1 MLKDPYGEMVI
12 MMKRFGAAYNPPT
25 IQIGE
30 VSSEDP
36 LVIKIGDLE
45 IDKNNLLVAD
55 YLLAEHSRTVKL
67 DVLQCEGYKD
77 CLSRQ
82 PDNFVSQVQPGT
94 PGTASTP
101 TVVTM
106 VPSDKEEKEIIAE
119 STLIFTDTLKVG
131 DLVAIMPTSELSKFI
146 VLSRVKKL

>member
-1 MLKDPYGEMVI
+1 MNKDPYGEMVI
-12 MMKRFGAAYNPPT
+12 MMKNYGAAYNPPT

-30 VSSEDP
+30 VSSEEP

-55 YLLAEHSRTVKL
+55 YLLAEHSRTVIL
-67 DVLQCEGYKD
+67 DKLQCEGYKD

-82 PDNFVSQVQPGT
+82 PDSFVSQIT
-94 PGTASTP
+94 PGVVQGKCTAIQMEP
-101 TVVTM
+101 A
-106 VPSDKEEKEIIAE
+106 DKEEIEIKAE

-131 DLVAIMPTSELSKFI
+131 DLVVVMPTNELCKFI

>member
-1 MLKDPYGEMVI
+1 MMNRDPYGEMVI
-12 MMKRFGAAYNPPT
+12 MMKNYGAAYNPPT

-55 YLLAEHSRTVKL
+55 YLLAEHSRTVML
-67 DVLQCEGYKD
+67 DELQCEGYKD

-82 PDNFVSQVQPGT
+82 PDNFVSKITSG
-94 PGTASTP
+94 AP
-101 TVVTM
+101 TKNCPIVIM
-106 VPSDKEEKEIIAE
+106 EPADKEEKEIKAE

-131 DLVAIMPTSELSKFI
+131 DLVAVMPTNELCKFI